1 MKKLITLMFSALFLA
16 STAQAAGLVGVKVGF
31 GEIDAQNDAYT
42 SGSTSYASVSASK
55 DSEFAAIFAEV
66 NVDAVDGLSIGA
78 EFIPLSADVSLDNAN
93 ASTSA
98 EVSNYKTI
106 YALVSREAG
115 DGSAYLKVG
124 YSHADVG
131 SIVSKSTI
139 VSQDDAIQGPMVGVG
154 FQKEVVSG
162 IFGRVEATHTM
173 LDDVSATTTS
183 NGSTSVKKTG
193 SGDITTFTIGIAK
206 SF

>member
-1 MKKLITLMFSALFLA
+1 MFSVLFLA
-16 STAQAAGLVGVKVGF
+16 STAQAAGLMGVKVGV
-31 GEIDAQNDAYT
+31 GEIDAENDAYT
-42 SGSTSYASVSASK
+42 AGGTSYASVSASK
-55 DSEFAAIFAEV
+55 DSQFAAIFAEV

-106 YALVSREAG
+106 YALISRDLGDVSG
-115 DGSAYLKVG
+115 FLKVG

-131 SIVSKSTI
+131 TITSKSTI
-139 VSQDDAIQGPMVGVG
+139 VSQDDAIQGPMIGVG
-154 FQKEVVSG
+154 FQREVASG
-162 IFGRVEATHTM
+162 IVGRLEATYTA

-183 NGSTSVKKTG
+183 NGSSSVKKTG
-193 SGDITTFTIGIAK
+193 SGDITTIGIAIAK